1 MPRLLMAI
9 VVALVVACGIIL
21 GSRLFGVTANTA
33 VAVAIGVVAAAVY
46 VAAGKQNRNRE

>member
-9 VVALVVACGIIL
+9 VVALVVAGGIIL